1 MKLSDRDAKPTRP
14 RKRNTDK
21 STDNMGNLGI
31 EVKMMSGEQKYQI
44 KNLNKTNGEVEL
56 CKPGCPPMGFGRIK
70 MEVGSTCCI

>member
-31 EVKMMSGEQKYQI
+31 EVKMMSGE
-44 KNLNKTNGEVEL
+44 
-56 CKPGCPPMGFGRIK
+56 
-70 MEVGSTCCI
+70 